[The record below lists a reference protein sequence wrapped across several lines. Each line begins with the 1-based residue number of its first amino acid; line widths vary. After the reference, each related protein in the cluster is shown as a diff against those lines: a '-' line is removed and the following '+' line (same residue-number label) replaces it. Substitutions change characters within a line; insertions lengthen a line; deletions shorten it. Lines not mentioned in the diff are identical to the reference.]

1 MLTHAIVLDLNQ
13 SEQLANS
20 TKTSSQ

>member
-1 MLTHAIVLDLNQ
+1 MLTYAIVLDLNQ

-20 TKTSSQ
+20 TQTISQ